1 MTRMVRRDQF
11 RSLRRAAAGI
21 ARCCRFGLP
30 SLALALSIAVA
41 ATSAFAQADPV
52 PGEAVL
58 RANPGYARLTIKLA
72 EDVESQVTAAGQIIV
87 IRFKRPVA
95 VAVGRI
101 SDAVPDYISSARV
114 DPDGAAIRLSL
125 ARRVTINTM
134 TAGERLFVDLLPDS
148 WTGAP
153 PPLPS
158 EVVRELS
165 ERARAAERALRQQKA
180 DDAARK
186 RPPVRV
192 KTSVQPTFVRFI
204 FEMPDGIGV
213 SSVLNDQKLS
223 LLFNALL
230 TFDLADAKVAA
241 PPNVAS
247 INQRIDG
254 DKSVVEAELIGD
266 VDVHSF
272 REEKSYIIDVAFQQ
286 AEKTPAA
293 APKASAA
300 EPPAPVRVAPAAP
313 VPAPLAAM
321 KPLPEL
327 PAGPE
332 PQVVVAPVEV
342 PQPTSEPI
350 ADQASVEVKADP
362 AEKPAAAV
370 ESAKPVMVVPEKP
383 APVEVVAP
391 PPPAPKVEVAPPMV
405 AVPKPKI
412 EIAPPVVEAPKPKPA
427 ASAPASQPA
436 VA

>member
-1 MTRMVRRDQF
+1 MTRMARRDF
-11 RSLRRAAAGI
+11 RSLRRAAAGV
-21 ARCCRFGLP
+21 ARRCRFGLA

-95 VAVGRI
+95 IPIGKI
-101 SDAVPDYISSARV
+101 IDAVPDYVSSARA

-134 TAGERLFVDLLPDS
+134 TAGERLFVDLLPDN
-148 WTGAP
+148 WTGPP

-165 ERARAAERALRQQKA
+165 DRARAAERALRQQKA
-180 DDAARK
+180 DDIARK

-192 KTSVQPTFVRFI
+192 KASVQPTFVRFI
-204 FEMPDGIGV
+204 FEMPDGVGV
-213 SSVLNDQKLS
+213 SSVLNEQKLS
-223 LLFNALL
+223 LLFNAPL

-247 INQRIDG
+247 INARIDG
-254 DKSVVEAELIGD
+254 DKSMVEAELIGD

-286 AEKTPAA
+286 ADKSLAAAAKAA
-293 APKASAA
+293 APETKAAA
-300 EPPAPVRVAPAAP
+300 PAVPSAPAA
-313 VPAPLAAM
+313 APLAAM
-321 KPLPEL
+321 KPAPETPRPEM
-327 PAGPE
+327 PAKQE
-332 PQVVVAPVEV
+332 PQSSVGPDV
-342 PQPTSEPI
+342 PLP
-350 ADQASVEVKADP
+350 
-362 AEKPAAAV
+362 
-370 ESAKPVMVVPEKP
+370 
-383 APVEVVAP
+383 
-391 PPPAPKVEVAPPMV
+391 
-405 AVPKPKI
+405 
-412 EIAPPVVEAPKPKPA
+412 
-427 ASAPASQPA
+427 
-436 VA
+436 